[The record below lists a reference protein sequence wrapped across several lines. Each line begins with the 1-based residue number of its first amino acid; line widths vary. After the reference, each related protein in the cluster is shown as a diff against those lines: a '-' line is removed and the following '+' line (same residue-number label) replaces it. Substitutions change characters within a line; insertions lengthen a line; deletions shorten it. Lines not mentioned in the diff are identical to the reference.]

1 MSSEESWICLWC
13 KNRNSDY
20 LTICA
25 GCRAVK
31 PASPSQPRSA
41 ETSDAPPKE
50 HPRDPHKTEAERKD
64 CPNCYPHSQP
74 GSNEE
79 LTELERIAVIIQMNA
94 TRTAASLIQALLT
107 TRERNL
113 LNKLSLYIPDES
125 MIAGTGGKTGDEYWR
140 AVGHAEGVKELAD
153 TIYRFIARETATLAE
168 SKETGV

>member
-1 MSSEESWICLWC
+1 MLDPELPDMSIGG
-13 KNRNSDY
+13 DF
-20 LTICA
+20 A
-25 GCRAVK
+25 D
-31 PASPSQPRSA
+31 SQPRSA
-41 ETSDAPPKE
+41 EASDAPKTWTCSLCKNVNYE
-50 HPRDPHKTEAERKD
+50 HLTHCASCSAVKGSP
-64 CPNCYPHSQP
+64 SQP

-79 LTELERIAVIIQMNA
+79 LTELERIAVIIQMN
-94 TRTAASLIQALLT
+94 TTLSTASLIQALLT

>member
-1 MSSEESWICLWC
+1 MNHPFASGFGNE
-13 KNRNSDY
+13 
-20 LTICA
+20 CA
-25 GCRAVK
+25 VCGRGK
-31 PASPSQPRSA
+31 ETHNSQPRNAEISEVPKTWTCNLCKNVNYEHLTHCASCSA
-41 ETSDAPPKE
+41 VKGSP
-50 HPRDPHKTEAERKD
+50 
-64 CPNCYPHSQP
+64 SQP

-79 LTELERIAVIIQMNA
+79 LTELERIAVIIQMN
-94 TRTAASLIQALLT
+94 TTLSAASLIQALLT

>member
-1 MSSEESWICLWC
+1 MLDPELPDMSIGG
-13 KNRNSDY
+13 DF
-20 LTICA
+20 A
-25 GCRAVK
+25 D
-31 PASPSQPRSA
+31 SQPRSA
-41 ETSDAPPKE
+41 EASDAPKTWTCSLCKNVNYE
-50 HPRDPHKTEAERKD
+50 HLTHCASCSAVKGSP
-64 CPNCYPHSQP
+64 SQP

-79 LTELERIAVIIQMNA
+79 LTELERIAVIIQMN
-94 TRTAASLIQALLT
+94 TTLSAASLIQALLT

>member
-1 MSSEESWICLWC
+1 MLDPELPDMSIGG
-13 KNRNSDY
+13 DF
-20 LTICA
+20 A
-25 GCRAVK
+25 D
-31 PASPSQPRSA
+31 SQPRSA
-41 ETSDAPPKE
+41 EASEVPKTWTCNLCKNVNYE
-50 HPRDPHKTEAERKD
+50 HLTHCASCSAVKGSP
-64 CPNCYPHSQP
+64 SQP

-79 LTELERIAVIIQMNA
+79 LTELERIAVIIQMN
-94 TRTAASLIQALLT
+94 TTLSAASLIQALLT